1 VLVWNNTELVAYP
14 SASGSIILN
23 NITRIGSY
31 AFGSCTNLTSVNF
44 PAATDIGD
52 YAFDSCTNLT
62 SVNFPAA
69 TDIGSQAFDSCT
81 SLASMSFPQATFI
94 GYGAFSTGTTTLTII
109 LGSSAPT
116 LRNGIFKE
124 VWGSKTVTVK
134 VPSGATGYGT
144 IPNTYSGTDTTKN
157 WGNGFR
163 GGGWDWNGSE
173 FTTINNQTSG
183 PYINSY
189 ITLYVQ
195 YQ

>member
-23 NITRIGSY
+23 NITRIGYY
-31 AFGSCTNLTSVNF
+31 AFGSCTNLTSVNI
-44 PAATDIGD
+44 PAATDID
-52 YAFDSCTNLT
+52 SYAFDSCTNLT

-69 TDIGSQAFDSCT
+69 TDIGSRAFNRCT

-94 GYGAFSTGTTTLTII
+94 DYGAFSTGTTTLTII

-116 LRNGIFKE
+116 LGNGIFE
-124 VWGSKTVTVK
+124 GVSPTVTVK
-134 VPSGATGYGT
+134 VPTDATGYGT
-144 IPNTYSGTDTTKN
+144 IPATYSGNNTSEN

-163 GGGWDWNGSE
+163 GGGWDGSG
-173 FTTINNQTSG
+173 FLRG
-183 PYINSY
+183 GINSY
-189 ITLYVQ
+189 ITLKVE